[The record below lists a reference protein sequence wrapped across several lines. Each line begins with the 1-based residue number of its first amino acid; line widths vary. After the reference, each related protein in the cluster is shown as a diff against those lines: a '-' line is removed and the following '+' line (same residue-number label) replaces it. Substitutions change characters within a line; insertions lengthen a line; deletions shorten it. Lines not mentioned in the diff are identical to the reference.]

1 MCTAPP
7 DCHAACMPPHTHCHG
22 TCTCVCR
29 VANHRPLRATQ
40 SVRVKPEQQKIEL
53 TFPLDTSS
61 EYYDP
66 VAGRAIATAT
76 VDEDGGDDDDDD
88 DGDGRVTLP
97 HRRTRSLALSLSL
110 SPHSHRAFPPNGPSR
125 QVPTLPPLLLV
136 SLFCLPFHTHH
147 SLTHSHVKVQ
157 CNSSPLPLTSTR
169 HWLTH
174 GLSFLPLVAGS
185 LTGSPSSHSSLA
197 HSWSPFPPP
206 HIHTSLAHSR
216 ILLRPPSPMNPACS
230 RRALRWMLMEGGRCS
245 HPARWTRSRSD
256 RHACP

>member
-88 DGDGRVTLP
+88 DGDGRVTTP
-97 HRRTRSLALSLSL
+97 TPPRALALSLS
-110 SPHSHRAFPPNGPSR
+110 SFTSGISSQWTVSTSSH
-125 QVPTLPPLLLV
+125 
-136 SLFCLPFHTHH
+136 
-147 SLTHSHVKVQ
+147 LT
-157 CNSSPLPLTSTR
+157 TTAAR
-169 HWLTH
+169 
-174 GLSFLPLVAGS
+174 LSFLSS
-185 LTGSPSSHSSLA
+185 LPHPSLSFALSRQGATQFISPSSHIHSSLA
-197 HSWSPFPPP
+197 HSRALLSPTRRWLT
-206 HIHTSLAHSR
+206 HSLPFLLLTYTRRWLTHGFCCV
-216 ILLRPPSPMNPACS
+216 LLRQ
-230 RRALRWMLMEGGRCS
+230 
-245 HPARWTRSRSD
+245 
-256 RHACP
+256 